1 MKIYGDKVKPKVKKL
16 QSGFTLIEMLIVIAI
31 IGILAAVAIPQ
42 YVAYKNKAYEGD
54 AKSNLHNLYL
64 ACSAYWNDNG
74 SNQDCDETQVT
85 NSNYGFI
92 QSSEV
97 QITVSTKNQGNFSAQ
112 AYHQGG
118 GGTVNINSSGNI
130 S

>member
-1 MKIYGDKVKPKVKKL
+1 MKIYSGKVKQKVKKL
-16 QSGFTLIEMLIVIAI
+16 QGGFTLIEMLIVIAI

-42 YVAYKNKAYEGD
+42 FVAYKNKAYEGD

-64 ACSAYWNDNG
+64 ACYAYWQDNG
-74 SNQDCDETQVT
+74 SAQDCDETEVN
-85 NSNYGFI
+85 NSTYGFV
-92 QSSEV
+92 QSPEI
-97 QITVSTKNQGNFSAQ
+97 QITVSTKNQSNFSAQ
-112 AYHQGG
+112 ANHQDG